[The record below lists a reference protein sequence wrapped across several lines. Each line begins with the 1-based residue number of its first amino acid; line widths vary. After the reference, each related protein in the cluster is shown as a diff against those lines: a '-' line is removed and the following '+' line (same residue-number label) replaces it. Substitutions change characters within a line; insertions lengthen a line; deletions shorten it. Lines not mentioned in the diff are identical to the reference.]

1 MLETALRFIFQF
13 PNEPMALLEWFAASV
28 ALVVIVTLIYV
39 FILSRSPPPDFPTV
53 AKLESLRSSAGNQTF
68 SQMDPYLALNE
79 AQQAFQRSEFS
90 RAVEL
95 SVEAIFGYLGA
106 ILRAQGNEPRD
117 MSISDLAYLIQNKN
131 PSLPQFAHSMYELN
145 ALRLRALQGQPVSR
159 DEASWAISL
168 ANWTAQALYAS
179 QIRR

>member
-1 MLETALRFIFQF
+1 MLETALRSTFQF

-28 ALVVIVTLIYV
+28 ALVVIVTLVYV

-53 AKLESLRSSAGNQTF
+53 AKLEALRSSVGQTF
-68 SQMDPYLALNE
+68 SRMDPYLALNE
-79 AQQAFQRSEFS
+79 AQQAFERSEFS

-95 SVEAIFGYLGA
+95 SVEAISGFLGA
-106 ILRAQGNEPRD
+106 ILRTHGNEPKD

-145 ALRLRALQGQPVSR
+145 SLRLRVLQGHPVSR